1 MKFVLNCKFGSC
13 NFIGLFSDKLNG
25 FGIVILF
32 ALWGLFFV
40 TEIFFVEGCVVLFIS
55 GKENLLFSFIFIISF
70 SFSFFSLLIS
80 FFVSNKSDADILPT
94 FAFFNIKSNKS
105 FYFIFNCNKYSII
118 SLSIYL

>member
-1 MKFVLNCKFGSC
+1 MVLE
-13 NFIGLFSDKLNG
+13 L
-25 FGIVILF
+25 
-32 ALWGLFFV
+32 LFFLHFEV
-40 TEIFFVEGCVVLFIS
+40 FFLLLKFFFVEDCVVLFIS

-70 SFSFFSLLIS
+70 SFSLFSLLIS

-118 SLSIYL
+118 SLSIYLLSYNKI